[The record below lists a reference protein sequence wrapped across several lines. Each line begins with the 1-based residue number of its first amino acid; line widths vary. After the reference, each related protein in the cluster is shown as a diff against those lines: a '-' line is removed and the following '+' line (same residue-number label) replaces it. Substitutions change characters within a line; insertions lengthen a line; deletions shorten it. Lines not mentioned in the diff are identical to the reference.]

1 LNQQSL
7 YRVIDDSG
15 FRVLEFAD
23 HPGSFGSWYIIFD
36 RGHNKYRASYDGRD
50 QSLAFSIRNHE
61 DWSDIENVDCN
72 TMSEHDCL
80 MQLQQF
86 LARQTA

>member
-15 FRVLEFAD
+15 FRIFEFAD
-23 HPGSFGSWYIIFD
+23 HPSSFGSWYIIFV

-50 QSLAFSIRNHE
+50 KSLTLSIRNHE
-61 DWSDIENVDCN
+61 DWSDIENVDCK
-72 TMSEHDCL
+72 TMSERDCL
-80 MQLQQF
+80 MQLQQL